1 MTDKN
6 GVGVSVVSHDSESR
20 TLVNDYGASG
30 SYVRNVHY
38 IGARITSV
46 PQVAGLLDISAHC
59 EQFIKYE
66 CYGSALLYM
75 GSSDGWWVSR
85 DLKKWHIGVGPL
97 RLTRTNNNAHL
108 DRSRK
113 KKRQKNFLIHG
124 ELTETNKALLFFS
137 ELSDNLNFRRFLLNC
152 WC

>member
-6 GVGVSVVSHDSESR
+6 GVSVSVVSHDSESR

-30 SYVRNVHY
+30 SYVRNVHF
-38 IGARITSV
+38 IGAGITCV

-75 GSSDGWWVSR
+75 GSSDGWRVSR
-85 DLKKWHIGVGPL
+85 DLKKMTYWGGATP
-97 RLTRTNNNAHL
+97 
-108 DRSRK
+108 
-113 KKRQKNFLIHG
+113 
-124 ELTETNKALLFFS
+124 
-137 ELSDNLNFRRFLLNC
+137 SDSYKQQ
-152 WC
+152 WSP

>member
-1 MTDKN
+1 MITFPVGLPVFGAQIGMFN
-6 GVGVSVVSHDSESR
+6 GVGVSVVSHNSESR

-85 DLKKWHIGVGPL
+85 DVKK
-97 RLTRTNNNAHL
+97 
-108 DRSRK
+108 
-113 KKRQKNFLIHG
+113 
-124 ELTETNKALLFFS
+124 
-137 ELSDNLNFRRFLLNC
+137 
-152 WC
+152 

>member
-20 TLVNDYGASG
+20 TLVNYYGASG

-38 IGARITSV
+38 IGARVTDV

-66 CYGSALLYM
+66 CYGSAFLYM

-85 DLKKWHIGVGPL
+85 DLKK
-97 RLTRTNNNAHL
+97 
-108 DRSRK
+108 
-113 KKRQKNFLIHG
+113 
-124 ELTETNKALLFFS
+124 
-137 ELSDNLNFRRFLLNC
+137 
-152 WC
+152 

>member
-1 MTDKN
+1 M
-6 GVGVSVVSHDSESR
+6 
-20 TLVNDYGASG
+20 
-30 SYVRNVHY
+30 
-38 IGARITSV
+38 SV

-66 CYGSALLYM
+66 CYGSTLLYM

-85 DLKKWHIGVGPL
+85 DVKKMTYWVGPL

-113 KKRQKNFLIHG
+113 KKREK
-124 ELTETNKALLFFS
+124 TFS
-137 ELSDNLNFRRFLLNC
+137 FTVS
-152 WC
+152 